1 MKVSPESIK
10 ELRERTSAGMLDCKE
25 ALVEA
30 HGDIGKAIEVLRE
43 RGLSVAR
50 KKMERLTTE
59 GIVEAYVHHTG
70 KIGALIE
77 LNCESDFVAR
87 TEEFRQLAY
96 DIAMQVAAT
105 SPRFITTEEI
115 PEKEKDVNPQT
126 DCLVNQPFIKQ
137 PEKSVQEIIAET
149 IAKVGENIKVSRFT
163 RFELGNY

>member
-1 MKVSPESIK
+1 MKVPLESIK
-10 ELRERTSAGMLDCKE
+10 ELRDRTSAGMLDCKE
-25 ALVEA
+25 ALVET
-30 HGDIGKAIEVLRE
+30 HGDIEKAIEVLRE

-59 GIVEAYVHHTG
+59 GIVEAYVHHTA

-137 PEKSVQEIIAET
+137 PEKSVQEIITET
-149 IAKVGENIKVSRFT
+149 IAKVGENIKVSRFA